1 MLIQAANLNFI
12 EIDNAKACLPL
23 KFESYSNQMA
33 TRLRFTK
40 QHVFS
45 QHFLKSDEKF

>member
-33 TRLRFTK
+33 TRLRFT
-40 QHVFS
+40 QAACL
-45 QHFLKSDEKF
+45 LKTFFKK